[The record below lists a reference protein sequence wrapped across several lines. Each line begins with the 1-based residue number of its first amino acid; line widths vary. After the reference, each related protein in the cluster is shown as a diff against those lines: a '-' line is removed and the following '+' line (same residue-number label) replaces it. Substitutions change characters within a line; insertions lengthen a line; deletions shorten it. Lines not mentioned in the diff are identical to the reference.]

1 MELAPS
7 SGVRALPARCTHHPC
22 SGAQSESSPTRAG
35 FGGMREHPILLRFK
49 TLTPESLFFLFLP
62 PTCVCL
68 QGLGALL
75 PRPTC
80 VPAPWVGAVCWGALC
95 AWAALGLWR
104 PGHPGLEDCVP
115 PCTRPSL
122 TRPSPLSAPAAGCW
136 AGLALPRVRS
146 RWQEAGSRHAF
157 WARQGGAEGVGEL
170 GPQLGGGRCGPPG
183 AASGAPSALG
193 GAGVSDSGGSQTTR
207 AWLCGGLLALHS
219 FSLAS

>member
-1 MELAPS
+1 M
-7 SGVRALPARCTHHPC
+7 
-22 SGAQSESSPTRAG
+22 
-35 FGGMREHPILLRFK
+35 
-49 TLTPESLFFLFLP
+49 
-62 PTCVCL
+62 
-68 QGLGALL
+68 
-75 PRPTC
+75 
-80 VPAPWVGAVCWGALC
+80 CWGALC

-207 AWLCGGLLALHS
+207 AWLCVGGSKPCTASLLPPEGLPTPVSRRWTREKRCHS
-219 FSLAS
+219 RGDRGLGGPWSGGPVVWGSCGLGDRGLEVLWSGGTVAWGSCGLGSSVLGVQWSVGPVVWGDCGM